1 MRSLFSLLRE
11 EVQILHTGRVAVPPG
26 DVPVYQE
33 LFRRLIESV
42 PLAVLGN
49 LALVGLM
56 LVINAFSGHANAAL
70 ISWVAGLSFLSAVRL
85 GLSRRLPP
93 AEGDPSDGFEI
104 LLALAR
110 KAVLFSSLTGLM
122 WGVLPLVV
130 MWQPGAVD
138 QLYLSFLLA
147 GIPAGALGSSSYL
160 LISFV
165 LLAAPILLLIA
176 AILIIAQPLGW
187 VGTTVICLVYLVF
200 LSAAAFRIHNLF
212 RESIAYR
219 LSREELTARLSV
231 QQEELRQKNQA
242 LDVALGDA
250 QRATV
255 AKSEFLAKMS
265 HEIRTPVNGILG
277 MTSIALDHEMPPE
290 QRETLATVK
299 ESAEHLLS
307 LINELLDHSKI
318 EAGKLTLE
326 KSPFDLKGMLDRTAR
341 LFSATASQ
349 RGVHLRFSRASAVPH
364 YVLGDELR
372 LGQIINNLISN
383 AIKFTPLGGSITVQV
398 EGEREEHGIVACLFK
413 VTDTGIGIPAAQQ
426 LKIFDAFVQADSS
439 VSRKHGGTGLGLT
452 ISANLAALMGG
463 AITLESKEGHGSSFT
478 LRVPLIVA
486 SEAEVVRAALSD
498 TDSVLSTPHSSGA
511 YVRERRA
518 LPTACTVLVAEDN
531 RINQR
536 LAQRVLE
543 AEGFSVVL
551 AGDGV
556 QALQVLDRQSIDI
569 VLMDCQMPGM
579 DGYEAT
585 RRIRAHPLTAV
596 ASVPIVALTAHAM
609 DEDREK
615 CLAAGMNEYISKPF
629 QRGHLIRTIRR
640 LVSARRT

>member
-1 MRSLFSLLRE
+1 
-11 EVQILHTGRVAVPPG
+11 
-26 DVPVYQE
+26 
-33 LFRRLIESV
+33 
-42 PLAVLGN
+42 
-49 LALVGLM
+49 
-56 LVINAFSGHANAAL
+56 
-70 ISWVAGLSFLSAVRL
+70 
-85 GLSRRLPP
+85 
-93 AEGDPSDGFEI
+93 
-104 LLALAR
+104 
-110 KAVLFSSLTGLM
+110 
-122 WGVLPLVV
+122 

-165 LLAAPILLLIA
+165 LLAAPILLFIA
-176 AILIIAQPLGW
+176 AILVIAQPLGW
-187 VGTTVICLVYLVF
+187 AGTTVICLVYLVF
-200 LSAAAFRIHNLF
+200 LTAAALRIHHLF

-219 LSREELTARLSV
+219 LSREELTVRLTA
-231 QQEELRQKNQA
+231 QQEELRQKNRALDQA
-242 LDVALGDA
+242 LSDA

-277 MTSIALDHEMPPE
+277 MISLALDQEMSLE
-290 QRETLATVK
+290 QRETLVTVK
-299 ESAEHLLS
+299 ESAEQLLG
-307 LINELLDHSKI
+307 LINQLLDHSKI
-318 EAGKLTLE
+318 EAGKLILE

-341 LFSATASQ
+341 LFSATATQ
-349 RGVHLRFSRASAVPH
+349 RGVRLTCDRDGDTVPH
-364 YVLGDELR
+364 YVVGDELR
-372 LGQIINNLISN
+372 LGQILNNLISN
-383 AIKFTPLGGSITVQV
+383 AIKFTPVGGRVSIRV
-398 EGEREEHGIVACLFK
+398 EGEHEEHGIVICLFR

-463 AITLESKEGHGSSFT
+463 AITLESKEGEGSVFT
-478 LRVPLIVA
+478 LRVPLMVA
-486 SEAEVVRAALSD
+486 SEAEVVRAALSEA
-498 TDSVLSTPHSSGA
+498 DSVLAPPHSSGA
-511 YVRERRA
+511 SLRKHRA
-518 LPTACTVLVAEDN
+518 IPTSCTVLVAEDN

-543 AEGFSVVL
+543 SEGFSVVL
-551 AGDGV
+551 AADGA
-556 QALQVLDRQSIDI
+556 QALQVLDRQPIDI
-569 VLMDCQMPGM
+569 ILMDCQMPGM

-585 RRIRAHPLTAV
+585 RRIRAHPQAAV

-629 QRGHLIRTIRR
+629 QRAHLVSTIRR
-640 LVSARRT
+640 LVNAHRP

>member
-1 MRSLFSLLRE
+1 
-11 EVQILHTGRVAVPPG
+11 
-26 DVPVYQE
+26 
-33 LFRRLIESV
+33 
-42 PLAVLGN
+42 
-49 LALVGLM
+49 
-56 LVINAFSGHANAAL
+56 
-70 ISWVAGLSFLSAVRL
+70 
-85 GLSRRLPP
+85 
-93 AEGDPSDGFEI
+93 
-104 LLALAR
+104 
-110 KAVLFSSLTGLM
+110 
-122 WGVLPLVV
+122 
-130 MWQPGAVD
+130 
-138 QLYLSFLLA
+138 
-147 GIPAGALGSSSYL
+147 
-160 LISFV
+160 
-165 LLAAPILLLIA
+165 
-176 AILIIAQPLGW
+176 
-187 VGTTVICLVYLVF
+187 
-200 LSAAAFRIHNLF
+200 
-212 RESIAYR
+212 
-219 LSREELTARLSV
+219 
-231 QQEELRQKNQA
+231 
-242 LDVALGDA
+242 
-250 QRATV
+250 
-255 AKSEFLAKMS
+255 
-265 HEIRTPVNGILG
+265 
-277 MTSIALDHEMPPE
+277 
-290 QRETLATVK
+290 
-299 ESAEHLLS
+299 
-307 LINELLDHSKI
+307 
-318 EAGKLTLE
+318 
-326 KSPFDLKGMLDRTAR
+326 
-341 LFSATASQ
+341 
-349 RGVHLRFSRASAVPH
+349 
-364 YVLGDELR
+364 VLGDELR